1 MSLVR
6 ALGLEK
12 KDLIPVS
19 MLLNT
24 AVEAKM
30 LILGALFIEVVG
42 MAENGDLFVSKQLCY
57 VAKGLRTLY
66 LSQGAC
72 KDLGLV
78 DKNFP
83 KIGSSSKAMVVA
95 LKTVEKRVSV
105 GKVMDLGEEM
115 EEFADRL

>member
-42 MAENGDLFVSKQLCY
+42 MAENGDLFVSKQLLLCG
-57 VAKGLRTLY
+57 KR
-66 LSQGAC
+66 S
-72 KDLGLV
+72 
-78 DKNFP
+78 KNTKPVSGSLQRPGFSGQKFP
-83 KIGSSSKAMVVA
+83 
-95 LKTVEKRVSV
+95 
-105 GKVMDLGEEM
+105 
-115 EEFADRL
+115 

>member
-1 MSLVR
+1 METCLSQN
-6 ALGLEK
+6 
-12 KDLIPVS
+12 S
-19 MLLNT
+19 C
-24 AVEAKM
+24 
-30 LILGALFIEVVG
+30 
-42 MAENGDLFVSKQLCY
+42 CY
-57 VAKGLRTLY
+57 VAKGLRTLN

-95 LKTVEKRVSV
+95 LKTVENRVSV